1 MTRKTGLGRGLD
13 ALITVEQE
21 TPSIGVNELQ
31 VEIISPNPR
40 QPRSNYDQEEMEQLA
55 DSIREHGV
63 IQPLIITKDESR
75 PGHYILVAGERRLM
89 AAKQAGLSTVPV
101 ILRDT
106 TDQQLLVL
114 ALIENVQRADLNPME
129 EADAYRQLADDFGM
143 THEEI
148 AARVAKSRPEI
159 SNTLRLLKLGPKIQ
173 EALIEKTITKGHAR
187 ALATLPTWQAQNAS
201 LRTVIDNQLNVRQ
214 TETLVE
220 RLSGKKPGEKRVT
233 TQQPPEIVALEERLR
248 SHLGAKVNLRQY
260 SQGGIINIRYFSDEE
275 LNALLDLLLPEEQ

>member
-75 PGHYILVAGERRLM
+75 PGHYVLVAGERRLM